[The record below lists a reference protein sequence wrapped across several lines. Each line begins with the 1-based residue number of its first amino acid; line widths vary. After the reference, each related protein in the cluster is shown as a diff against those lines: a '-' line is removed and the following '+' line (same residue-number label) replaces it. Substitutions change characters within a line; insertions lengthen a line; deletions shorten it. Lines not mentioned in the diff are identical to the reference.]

1 MNLKKIKFYGLAFFL
16 FGFILFSFLA
26 YLSFVFLKN
35 NNEHLSINSIVEKQI
50 KDKSLYSSSIN
61 IDYRN
66 YVKKKYELIKPK
78 ILIIGSSRMQYY
90 PKYLFDG
97 KLIIAQQPFYSFD
110 MFYSS
115 LENLIKI
122 HKPELVI
129 VGLDWWLFNENY
141 NKKQSKIFYN
151 TLYNKKKISKEN
163 KSFFQFS
170 FNELVKPYLW
180 LVKGKISVK
189 FFLES
194 LKGKSNTNIGVMAN
208 LVKSGYNLEGYFSD
222 TYTLSGKK
230 KFDIRFKE
238 TLDQIKNKKKDFT
251 QFKFDQ
257 ASLKIFKKINKLVK
271 LNNVA
276 ILNILSPVSPT
287 IYNELIKSGYLINF
301 EKISSELKKF
311 DNFYDLT
318 QKNYFHDC
326 QFLDGIH
333 SGEVL
338 NFINLKE
345 ISKANST
352 VEKLIS
358 KNISKNVIQTNLKR
372 VVFKNLNV
380 IGKEEKDF
388 LEIGCEK

>member
-1 MNLKKIKFYGLAFFL
+1 MNLKIKFYGLVFFL
-16 FGFILFSFLA
+16 FGFILFSFLS

-50 KDKSLYSSSIN
+50 KNKSLYSSSIN

-66 YVKKKYELIKPK
+66 YVEKKYQIIKPK

-90 PKYLFDG
+90 PEYLFNNE
-97 KLIIAQQPFYSFD
+97 LIIAQQPFYSFE

-115 LENLIKI
+115 LENLINI

-141 NKKQSKIFYN
+141 NKKQSNIFYN
-151 TLYNKKKISKEN
+151 TLFNKKKISKKN
-163 KSFFQFS
+163 KNFFQFS
-170 FNELVKPYLW
+170 FNELAKPYLW
-180 LVKGKISVK
+180 LFKRKISTK

-194 LKGKSNTNIGVMAN
+194 LKGKSNINIGVMAN
-208 LVKSGYNLEGYFSD
+208 LDKSGYNLEGYFSD
-222 TYTLSGKK
+222 IHTLSGKK

-238 TLDQIKNKKKDFT
+238 TLDQINNKKKDFT
-251 QFKFDQ
+251 QFRFDQ
-257 ASLKIFKKINKLVK
+257 NSLKILKKINNLVK
-271 LNNVA
+271 LNNVE
-276 ILNILSPVSPT
+276 ILNVLSPVSPT
-287 IYNELIKSGYLINF
+287 IYNELIRSGYIINF
-301 EKISSELKKF
+301 ERILFELKKF
-311 DNFYDLT
+311 DNFYDFT

-326 QFLDGIH
+326 QFFDGTH

-345 ISKANST
+345 ISKANLRI
-352 VEKLIS
+352 EKFLS
-358 KNISKNVIQTNLKR
+358 KNISKNIIQSNLQR

-380 IGKEEKDF
+380 IGKKEKDF
-388 LEIGCEK
+388 LKIGCEK